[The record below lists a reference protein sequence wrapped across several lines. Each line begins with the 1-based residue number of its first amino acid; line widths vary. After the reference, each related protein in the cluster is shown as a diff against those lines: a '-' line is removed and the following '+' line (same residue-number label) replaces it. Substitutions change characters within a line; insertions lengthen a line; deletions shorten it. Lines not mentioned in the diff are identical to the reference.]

1 MKKKILIMSFILLSI
16 FLFSPIKV
24 EAATAYIKATS
35 SKSAVVAGNKITVT
49 VRISS
54 STALGSWYYN
64 LSYNSA
70 YIRLDSGEVSV
81 SDVVANSST
90 YSKTY
95 TYTFTALKSGNINVS
110 VKNAYVL
117 SFDDEKNMSLSISPA
132 VFKIMTQAEL
142 EATYSSNNYLSE
154 LTLDKGTLS
163 PIFNKDTVN
172 YTVELEPGTEK
183 IIVGAKALDSKADI
197 NGAGEILLSEGLNTI
212 NVVVTAENGKTR
224 TYKIDATVKELK
236 PIEVTVADKKYTI
249 ARKENLYAAPINF
262 NKITIKIGEE
272 DVLAYQNEKIGVI
285 VGLKAEDNTIG
296 LYIYDKVKN
305 SYEPYKSVNF
315 KNINLC
321 LIDDNPKIPFGYK
334 ETKLEIE
341 TNLIKAWNYKNN
353 KNYFL
358 IYGINTENG
367 EEGFY
372 QYDKKNNVVQR
383 FFDEQLKDLIGNDN
397 FDKLIVYILAAI
409 VGVLIIKDITILGV
423 KIFKK
428 KEEPKIEDITRT
440 NKKNK

>member
-197 NGAGEILLSEGLNTI
+197 NGAGEILLNEGLNTI

-305 SYEPYKSVNF
+305 SYKPYKSVNF

-321 LIDDNPKIPFGYK
+321 LIDDNPKTPFGYK
-334 ETKLEIE
+334 ETKLEME
-341 TNLIKAWNYKNN
+341 TDLIKAWNYKNN

-428 KEEPKIEDITRT
+428 KEEPKIEDITRA